1 MRVDPGFAITAKS
14 FTGRTGGSE
23 HYITVEPAGDGD
35 FASQLDSVTRQYA
48 EAVRVRGL
56 APESA
61 IFRRILVSDVLNQEA
76 AVNASPLVQD
86 PAAGPVAVSLVQQP
100 PLPGRKIALLA
111 YHVDGDAS
119 LAKQLVAPRHMVV
132 HKAGLRHLWSTRLVS
147 GRRDHNVSSF
157 DETTEL
163 FEQLTGALAGLG
175 GTLEAECVRTWLYV
189 KGVDVFYQ
197 GLVDSRTAFFAR
209 HGLTRDTHYIAST
222 GIEGAGGHRYEVVAM
237 DAYSVLGLRPEQIGY
252 LNDFDLLCATHDYDV
267 TFERGTSVRYADR
280 AHHFI
285 SGTAS
290 IDKFGNVVHP
300 GDVLRQLHRTLENV
314 EGLLR
319 SGGATLA
326 DMMHLTVYL
335 RDASDFDR
343 VRDCLH
349 ERCAG
354 MPTLVVQAPVCR
366 PEWLIEVEGVAVTAN
381 DQPALPRF

>member
-132 HKAGLRHLWSTRLVS
+132 HKAGLRHLWSTRLLS

-163 FEQLTGALAGLG
+163 FEQLD
-175 GTLEAECVRTWLYV
+175 R
-189 KGVDVFYQ
+189 
-197 GLVDSRTAFFAR
+197 
-209 HGLTRDTHYIAST
+209 
-222 GIEGAGGHRYEVVAM
+222 GAGRAGRHAGSRVRAHLAVCQRRGR
-237 DAYSVLGLRPEQIGY
+237 VLPGPGGQPHGFLRPPRPDPRHPLHRQ
-252 LNDFDLLCATHDYDV
+252 HRH
-267 TFERGTSVRYADR
+267 RGRRRAPLRGGGDGRLFRARPEAGADR
-280 AHHFI
+280 LPERFRPA
-285 SGTAS
+285 
-290 IDKFGNVVHP
+290 VRHP
-300 GDVLRQLHRTLENV
+300 
-314 EGLLR
+314 
-319 SGGATLA
+319 
-326 DMMHLTVYL
+326 
-335 RDASDFDR
+335 
-343 VRDCLH
+343 
-349 ERCAG
+349 
-354 MPTLVVQAPVCR
+354 
-366 PEWLIEVEGVAVTAN
+366 
-381 DQPALPRF
+381 